1 MNIHF
6 DPTASVYELFSADG
20 EWQGAYDTY
29 AEADEARRI
38 AGGPG
43 DSW

>member
-1 MNIHF
+1 MTIHY
-6 DPTASVYELFSADG
+6 DSTAEVYELFDADG
-20 EWQGAYDTY
+20 EWLGAYDTH
-29 AEADEARRI
+29 ADADEARRI